1 MSATAAIFWPMVAH
15 AALVF
20 GLYGLLGLRRAAMVR
35 QGKARIEQFR
45 ENRDEPAESLVV
57 RNNLANQFE
66 LPVLFHVCCLA
77 LYFVEADNLPM
88 VALAWIL
95 AVPRCPASSVHV
107 PGTRLSRR
115 QPAFLVGFVTLGL
128 MWAWF
133 AVWLAMS

>member
-20 GLYGLLGLRRAAMVR
+20 GLYGLLGLRRVAMVK
-35 QGKARIEQFR
+35 QGKARVEQFR
-45 ENRDEPAESLVV
+45 ENRDEPTESLVV

-88 VALAWIL
+88 IALAWIFVVSRY
-95 AVPRCPASSVHV
+95 AHSFVHV
-107 PGTRLSRR
+107 TKNRLSRR
-115 QPAFLVGFVTLGL
+115 QPAFMVGFITLGL

>member
-45 ENRDEPAESLVV
+45 ENRDEPTESLVV

-88 VALAWIL
+88 VALAWIFVVSRY
-95 AVPRCPASSVHV
+95 AHSFVHV
-107 PGTRLSRR
+107 TGNRLSRR